1 MIDMTPTKYLV
12 LKIDGDYAILRRL
25 EDEQAEP
32 ISVARSLLPEA
43 IREGSRLLREFL
55 EYTLLD

>member
-32 ISVARSLLPEA
+32 CLLYT
-43 IREGSRLLREFL
+43 SRCV
-55 EYTLLD
+55 

>member
-1 MIDMTPTKYLV
+1 MIDMTPTTYLV
-12 LKIDGDYAILRRL
+12 IKIDGDYALLRRL
-25 EDEQAEP
+25 EEENAEP
-32 ISVARSLLPEA
+32 ISVARALLPED

>member
-1 MIDMTPTKYLV
+1 MIDMTPTKYLD

-32 ISVARSLLPEA
+32 ISVARALLPEA